1 MNKPKRILIVDD
13 VEQNRELLES
23 ILISLGHESETAGDG
38 IPLSGRICAIT
49 DVFDA
54 LTTERPYKTI
64 ISNEESKEIM
74 KEERGKHF
82 DPELLDLF
90 FDNFAEV
97 ISIQEK
103 YRQDI
108 QV

>member
-23 ILISLGHESETAGDG
+23 ILTSLGHGSETAGDG
-38 IPLSGRICAIT
+38 IPLFGRICAIA

-54 LTTERPYKTI
+54 LTSKRPYKEI
-64 ISNEESKEIM
+64 ISNEESKGIM

-108 QV
+108 